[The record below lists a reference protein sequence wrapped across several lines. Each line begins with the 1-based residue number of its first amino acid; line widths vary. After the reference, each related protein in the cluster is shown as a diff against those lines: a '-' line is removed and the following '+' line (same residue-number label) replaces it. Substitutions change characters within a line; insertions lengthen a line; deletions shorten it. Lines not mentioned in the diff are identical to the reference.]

1 MGHMA
6 TRVLILHQKL
16 VFAVTLKQ
24 ALEQTGAF
32 EVHPFTTIQATL
44 EYLREHPQD
53 VALVDFTLPD
63 ITDAQ
68 LVHWLRGTQPD
79 LAIIASPR
87 PADAEAIMAALKIQ
101 GMVNAPFTARD
112 IIPLLEGAIDAVQ
125 HDLSLPTT
133 RPLNDPP
140 AQLPQEKTRHSGDAA
155 PPPPPVDSQSGH
167 TRKLGEDVEPSL
179 PATKPVPP
187 TPSGKTRTLD
197 DFEPEIPDDAYPPG
211 YGATRR
217 LGDSPPA
224 RAGQHSIYQTR
235 QLDEPPVEEG
245 DTPAVPTR
253 DSEAARQFLVTSS
266 TPGIDSLFDDVLDVI
281 DAELGPEDDGQEAE
295 GKAGTTR
302 DDPFKGMIKSL
313 SREEPGSRLPER
325 QKQGMD
331 FTYTSG
337 MDNVLREIARTK
349 TGTLDDSN
357 LRDAGTPDEPELD
370 TFEKLAQEE
379 PPVPTLEDSG
389 TIGDLMVGISD
400 HQFRNVLALL
410 RGEEPSMSSDE
421 AERATIEEAFAGVF
435 WPNQQGEDQP
445 PPPPTL
451 PEELPVMEITQESTA
466 GFRQAFDR
474 MEYVDSFDDEAG
486 DATIPQLILE
496 TALDESTPPEY
507 FSLNRLIDDIDAR
520 LSIHKL
526 AIRGLPSWGQDTGA
540 FRSVDTEGIREPDF
554 LPTDLPPGEIIT
566 PDLLRMDESF
576 EEDDGAF
583 TTQPSSATRHAL
595 EEEAE
600 LSSVTL
606 EWMDEEHTAETLLS
620 QTVSEAEPQA
630 AEDDL
635 LDMIEA
641 EDEPAW
647 HDETPA
653 PEPTAMMEAEPDA
666 AEDDLFDMIEP
677 EDEPAWHDETPAPEP
692 TAMMEVEPET
702 AAFPDEPSQEYV
714 APELPEWMDD
724 SEYMAG
730 EADTVFDGYGRFDDV
745 PDYDDGYTMPEE
757 VPGETSMEAEE
768 ETWAEAPQPP
778 DYDENTWLKPLL
790 EIPEAAPEEE
800 AEYLPESL
808 ETFAPAP
815 PEPEMARPEDIFDT
829 WDEPDIEDFETVTR
843 PLEIPAAKP
852 DSEIHAAWDVAA
864 HEEAGSTTQPIEAV
878 DRWGDER
885 ETGTMDAP
893 DTTPDSTV
901 AQLAVSLTQ
910 ASLELSAE
918 ATLLTHEGEIIA
930 YAGHLSPED
939 IEELRTAIEND
950 WDAQP
955 EGARIRFVTLPSS
968 GKDFMLYSILTKSDL
983 TLSMIFGGSTPL
995 RVIRKQGQILA
1006 GALRSVPDVP
1016 APPPAAMLPPA
1027 PMKPVPVPQV
1037 PALVETVV
1045 RVPYSYVWL
1054 LRDPTE
1060 SLTDAAAQAI
1070 ISGLTLQL
1078 NEQDWRIVTLQVHE
1092 DFVYLLAEVPG
1103 ETPPNLVMTELKQRS
1118 ADIAR
1123 AQMPDI
1129 DTQTLWADSY
1139 LILTPG
1145 RELAAEEILEF
1156 VNFQRML

>member
-1 MGHMA
+1 MA

-63 ITDAQ
+63 ITSAQ
-68 LVHWLRGTQPD
+68 LVHWLRSTQPD

-87 PADAEAIMAALKIQ
+87 PTDAEAIMAALKIQ

-112 IIPLLEGAIDAVQ
+112 IIPLLERAIDAVQ
-125 HDLSLPTT
+125 QDLSLPTT
-133 RPLNDPP
+133 RPLNDSP
-140 AQLPQEKTRHSGDAA
+140 AQPPQEKTHRKDDAA
-155 PPPPPVDSQSGH
+155 SQPPPAEPQFGQ
-167 TRKLGEDVEPSL
+167 TRRLGEDVEPNL

-187 TPSGKTRTLD
+187 TPVGKTRTLD
-197 DFEPEIPDDAYPPG
+197 DFEPELPDKTHSPE

-217 LGDSPPA
+217 LEDTPPGTP
-224 RAGQHSIYQTR
+224 GQRNIFHIR
-235 QLDEPPVEEG
+235 QVDEPPIEEG

-253 DSEAARQFLVTSS
+253 DSDAARQFLVTSG
-266 TPGIDSLFDDVLDVI
+266 TPGFDSLFDDVLDVI
-281 DAELGPEDDGQEAE
+281 DAEIGPEDDGEEAE
-295 GKAGTTR
+295 DKPEATR
-302 DDPFKGMIKSL
+302 DDPFKGIIKSL
-313 SREEPGSRLPER
+313 SREETGTRLPER
-325 QKQGMD
+325 QKQGVD

-349 TGTLDDSN
+349 TGTLEDSK
-357 LRDAGTPDEPELD
+357 LPAAVTPDKPEPD

-379 PPVPTLEDSG
+379 PPMPTLEDSG

-435 WPNQQGEDQP
+435 WPNKQDEDQP
-445 PPPPTL
+445 PLPPTL
-451 PEELPVMEITQESTA
+451 PEELPAMEVTQESTA

-496 TALDESTPPEY
+496 TALDDTTPLEN

-566 PDLLRMDESF
+566 PELLRMDESF

-583 TTQPSSATRHAL
+583 TTQPSEATRHAL
-595 EEEAE
+595 EEQAE

-620 QTVSEAEPQA
+620 RAAPEAEPQA
-630 AEDDL
+630 PEDEL
-635 LDMIEA
+635 LDRIEA

-647 HDETPA
+647 HDETPV
-653 PEPTAMMEAEPDA
+653 PEPTA
-666 AEDDLFDMIEP
+666 F
-677 EDEPAWHDETPAPEP
+677 
-692 TAMMEVEPET
+692 MEVEPESVV
-702 AAFPDEPSQEYV
+702 FEDEPIQEHA

-757 VPGETSMEAEE
+757 VPDETGMETEE
-768 ETWAEAPQPP
+768 ETWAAAPQPTN
-778 DYDENTWLKPLL
+778 YDENTWLKPLL
-790 EIPEAAPEEE
+790 EIPEAEAEPEEQ
-800 AEYLPESL
+800 EYLQQQDEEPEYIPDSP
-808 ETFAPAP
+808 ETFASAT
-815 PEPEMARPEDIFDT
+815 PEPEMARPEDIFDA
-829 WDEPDIEDFETVTR
+829 WGKPDIEDSETITR
-843 PLEIPAAKP
+843 PLEMPADRP
-852 DSEIHAAWDVAA
+852 ESEIHAAWDVAA
-864 HEEAGSTTQPIEAV
+864 HEESGSSTQPIEATA
-878 DRWGDER
+878 RWDDER

-893 DTTPDSTV
+893 DATPDSNV

-1006 GALRSVPDVP
+1006 NALRSVPDVP

-1027 PMKPVPVPQV
+1027 PLKPVPVPQV
-1037 PALVETVV
+1037 PALAETVL

-1078 NEQDWRIVTLQVHE
+1078 HEQGWHIVTLQVHE